1 MLFLFSY
8 FSKDCKKLQN
18 WENSHSSFFFFFFLF
33 NYCHILHYS
42 KKMLLIVVRCPEAIL
57 QFKPK
62 SLKEDPQYSRNLILG
77 FIEVV
82 TYFWGSNFT
91 F

>member
-1 MLFLFSY
+1 MWLS
-8 FSKDCKKLQN
+8 
-18 WENSHSSFFFFFFLF
+18 
-33 NYCHILHYS
+33 
-42 KKMLLIVVRCPEAIL
+42 VVRCPEAVL

-62 SLKEDPQYSRNLILG
+62 SLKEDPQHSGNLVLG

-82 TYFWGSNFT
+82 TYFQGSNFT